1 MADFQVMGGVPDFY
15 SQILNSARQQLVR
28 QPDGTYAP
36 APQFGGSTSL
46 DQIYGGILPPSVPS
60 TPLVSRSVNTVPVD
74 SNGNPVVPRV
84 GNNIPSTRETLAEQR
99 SGWRPAVTQGVQ
111 PALTA
116 TMPPGARPSNIP
128 LPSMQ
133 PPTQTAQLPSPG
145 PAFLP
150 AGWGRQ
156 AFFNFAPP
164 AGDLGGMST
173 ALDTSG
179 QIVRNRD
186 PSTLAFSDPLPS
198 SGANPALGAIDAA
211 TGAQPPGPF
220 RSRPLT
226 PYMTSPSYLTTP
238 GPPVEI
244 TVNGG
249 KQMPPMPRNRPAP
262 PSPPIGGN
270 YTVKRGDTV
279 WDLARKNN
287 TTVNAIALANGL
299 RDPSK
304 IRAGQQLT
312 IPSVPAPRMRPP
324 AMNKKPS
331 GPPAGMTVDEVGAL
345 RYHG

>member
-1 MADFQVMGGVPDFY
+1 MADYQVMGGVPDFY

-28 QPDGTYAP
+28 QPDGSLAP
-36 APQFGGSTSL
+36 APQFGGATSL

-74 SNGNPVVPRV
+74 NNGNPIVPRV

-99 SGWRPAVTQGVQ
+99 SGWRPAVTEGVQ

-128 LPSMQ
+128 LPSM
-133 PPTQTAQLPSPG
+133 PP
-145 PAFLP
+145 
-150 AGWGRQ
+150 
-156 AFFNFAPP
+156 
-164 AGDLGGMST
+164 
-173 ALDTSG
+173 
-179 QIVRNRD
+179 
-186 PSTLAFSDPLPS
+186 PSTLSAAWDPFNTINPNADQSRLPPNDGGEAGFMAAFYPN
-198 SGANPALGAIDAA
+198 AQNPAVSAIDQA
-211 TGAQPPGPF
+211 TG
-220 RSRPLT
+220 
-226 PYMTSPSYLTTP
+226 
-238 GPPVEI
+238 V
-244 TVNGG
+244 
-249 KQMPPMPRNRPAP
+249 PMPRARPDLVMP
-262 PSPPIGGN
+262 MMPSPLLRAPAIPGPRGGSNSPAGGN
-270 YTVKRGDTV
+270 YTVKRDDTV

-324 AMNKKPS
+324 AMNNKPS

>member
-1 MADFQVMGGVPDFY
+1 MADINWSPSSDLSSFYMGRMAPP
-15 SQILNSARQQLVR
+15 IKL
-28 QPDGTYAP
+28 PDGTYIP
-36 APQFGGSTSL
+36 TPNVLSV
-46 DQIYGGILPPSVPS
+46 DQIYQGILPPSVPS

-74 SNGNPVVPRV
+74 SNGNPIVPRV

-99 SGWRPAVTQGVQ
+99 SGWRPAVTEGVQ

-128 LPSMQ
+128 LPSM
-133 PPTQTAQLPSPG
+133 PP
-145 PAFLP
+145 
-150 AGWGRQ
+150 
-156 AFFNFAPP
+156 
-164 AGDLGGMST
+164 
-173 ALDTSG
+173 
-179 QIVRNRD
+179 
-186 PSTLAFSDPLPS
+186 PSTLSAAWDPFNTINENADQSRLPLNQGTDGIEAMQAFVSGQ
-198 SGANPALGAIDAA
+198 GANPAVSAIDQA
-211 TGAQPPGPF
+211 TG
-220 RSRPLT
+220 
-226 PYMTSPSYLTTP
+226 
-238 GPPVEI
+238 V
-244 TVNGG
+244 
-249 KQMPPMPRNRPAP
+249 PMPRARPDLVMP
-262 PSPPIGGN
+262 MMPSPLLRAPAIPGPRGGSNSPAGGN